1 MTDRPNSG
9 RETRYDA
16 AGDTPLDGT
25 GQANAAP
32 ESAEASSAA
41 PAESAAPIAADSA
54 EAQASG
60 CHSGADKMRA
70 QAEASGNKEL
80 MERFEKD
87 YPRGPHDQPQSMCPA
102 FGSLR
107 VGLRMRRTATVLSG
121 SACCVY
127 GLTFTSHFYGAR
139 RTVGYVPFNSETL
152 VTGKLFE
159 DIREAVHDLADP
171 ENYDA
176 IVVTNLCVPTASGV
190 PLRLLPKEINGV
202 RIIGIDVPGFG
213 VPTHAEAKDVLA
225 GAMLK
230 YARTEAELGP
240 VQAPD
245 RQRDERPSV
254 TLLGEMFPAD
264 PMVIGRLLDPMGLAA
279 GPAVPTREW
288 RELYAALESPV
299 VGAIHPF
306 YTASIREFQAAG
318 RAIVGSAPVGRDGT
332 AAWLEAIGA
341 AANVSNAKIEAA
353 KQAVLPAIE
362 GALAS
367 KKIDGRITL
376 SGYEG
381 SELIVARLLIESGAD
396 VRYVG
401 TACPKTPWSEPDL
414 EWLKAK
420 GVQVQFRASLEQDLA
435 AYEEFK
441 PDLAIGTTPVVQK
454 VKESGVPALYFTNL
468 ISARP
473 LMGPAGAGSLADVVN
488 TAMAAKGRFDEM
500 RDFFEGVGT
509 GHAAGV
515 WEDVPEDSRTFR
527 MKERRKRMTADQAR
541 EKAIEAPTGC

>member
-1 MTDRPNSG
+1 MTDRS
-9 RETRYDA
+9 
-16 AGDTPLDGT
+16 TPLDDRARHGGEHVYDGASQT
-25 GQANAAP
+25 ELDSAPVRDVVDVSEAAP
-32 ESAEASSAA
+32 VAVSDDGA
-41 PAESAAPIAADSA
+41 
-54 EAQASG
+54 G
-60 CHSGADKMRA
+60 CHAGAEKMRA
-70 QAEASGNKEL
+70 QADASGNAEL
-80 MERFEKD
+80 LEQFEKD
-87 YPRGPHDQPQSMCPA
+87 YPKGPHDQPQSMCPA

-107 VGLRMRRTATVLSG
+107 VGLRMRRTATILSG

-159 DIREAVHDLADP
+159 DIREAVFDIADP
-171 ENYDA
+171 EHYDA
-176 IVVTNLCVPTASGV
+176 VVVTNLCVPTASGV

-225 GAMLK
+225 GAMLN

-245 RQRDERPSV
+245 RPRDDRPSM
-254 TLLGEMFPAD
+254 TMLGEMFPAD
-264 PMVIGRLLDPMGLAA
+264 PMVIGRLLEPLGLSA
-279 GPAVPTREW
+279 GPVVPTREW

-299 VGAIHPF
+299 VAAIHPF
-306 YTASIREFQAAG
+306 YTASIREFEAAG
-318 RAIVGSAPVGRDGT
+318 RTVVGSAPVGLDGT
-332 AAWLEAIGA
+332 AAWLDAIGR
-341 AANVSNAKIEAA
+341 AANVANDKIDAA
-353 KQAVLPAIE
+353 KQGILPAIQ
-362 GALAS
+362 GALSA
-367 KKIDGRITL
+367 KRIDGRITL

-381 SELIVARLLIESGAD
+381 SELIVARLLMESGAD

-401 TACPKTPWSEPDL
+401 TACPKTPWSAADL
-414 EWLKAK
+414 EWLEAR
-420 GVQVQFRASLEQDLA
+420 GVEVRFRASLEQDLA
-435 AYEEFK
+435 AFEEFK

-454 VKESGVPALYFTNL
+454 AKEAATPALYFTNL

-473 LMGPAGAGSLADVVN
+473 LMGPAGAGSLADVVAA
-488 TAMAAKGRFDEM
+488 AMASKGRFDEM
-500 RDFFEGVGT
+500 RDFFEGVGE

-515 WEDVPEDSRTFR
+515 WEDIPEDSRTFR
-527 MKERRKRMTADQAR
+527 MKERRKVMSAEKAR